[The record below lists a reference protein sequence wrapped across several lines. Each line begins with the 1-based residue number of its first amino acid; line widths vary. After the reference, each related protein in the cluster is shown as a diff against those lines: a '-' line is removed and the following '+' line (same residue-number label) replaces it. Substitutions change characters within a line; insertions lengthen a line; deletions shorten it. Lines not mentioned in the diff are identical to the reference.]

1 MNYAI
6 LVDGKYYGGKTYI
19 YQGQYYP
26 TYGGE
31 GQTLPVKSYA
41 GRGRAVNAAWRLE
54 RKIGPRCTVV
64 EYNDGQGVK

>member
-6 LVDGKYYGGKTYI
+6 LVDGQDYGGKTYI

-26 TYGGE
+26 TYGG
-31 GQTLPVKSYA
+31 GDNTFPVKIYA
-41 GRGRAVNAAWRLE
+41 GRGRAANASWRLE

-64 EYNDGQGVK
+64 EYNEGVK